1 MKLLLIS
8 VRDSVSGAFTNPQC
22 VRSKGE
28 AIRSF
33 SDAVGS
39 KDSSFCA
46 HPADYTLYMVGMFD
60 DVSGSI
66 EPLQDVEK
74 LITGSECQAARAE

>member
-1 MKLLLIS
+1 MKLLVIS
-8 VRDSVSGAFTNPQC
+8 VRDSVSGAFTQPSF

-39 KDSSFCA
+39 KDSGFCA
-46 HPADYTLYMVGMFD
+46 HPADYTLYYIGEFD
-60 DVSGSI
+60 DLSGEI
-66 EPLQDVEK
+66 NGLRDIEK
-74 LITGSECQAARAE
+74 LITGAECQANMA